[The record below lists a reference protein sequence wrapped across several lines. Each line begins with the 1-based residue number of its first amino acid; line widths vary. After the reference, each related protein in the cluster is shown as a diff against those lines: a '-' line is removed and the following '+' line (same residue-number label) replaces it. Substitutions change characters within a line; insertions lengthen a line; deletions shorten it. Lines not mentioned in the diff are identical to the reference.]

1 MGRFPQVQG
10 ELTRHVCALWWR
22 SALSLHFIALTLQC
36 NVENVLV
43 MLFSPSS
50 SHSLVTMMSG
60 IRGFIAISWFGVHL
74 PLLHCPFWNQS
85 LCDVTKCMNTFL
97 IPLSNELQC
106 PSPLLATCYCWLRPV
121 RPPCFLSPS
130 KHVQG
135 SKASEELYDF
145 SIVDHV
151 RLLTGW

>member
-1 MGRFPQVQG
+1 MATTESP
-10 ELTRHVCALWWR
+10 RHVYESVGLDVITPAGRLSRRRQPGLGPLCALTLINVSVSAR
-22 SALSLHFIALTLQC
+22 SSIPGPSSRCVDENWGGSPKSKVSWLVTCARYGGALTLQC

-74 PLLHCPFWNQS
+74 PSLHCPFWNQS

-97 IPLSNELQC
+97 IPLSN
-106 PSPLLATCYCWLRPV
+106 
-121 RPPCFLSPS
+121 
-130 KHVQG
+130 
-135 SKASEELYDF
+135 
-145 SIVDHV
+145 
-151 RLLTGW
+151 